1 MVVLNNICK
10 SFNNKL
16 CLNNINIE
24 LTDGQI
30 VGLLGLNG
38 SGKTTLLRI
47 MSGVYYPNSGTIE
60 YEEFDLNKN
69 KDLFFVSGDLK
80 FQESTPNKIALNY
93 KMFYNKFNI
102 EEFENY
108 LNIFK
113 LEKND
118 KIINYSKG
126 MNRKL
131 ALCLALASNS
141 KYLLIDEAFDGVDN
155 ISKKEFNELF
165 LNYIEKNNAIIII
178 SSHSIENLE
187 NVIDRL
193 LVLSNNELVLNSSF
207 NDVFD
212 NYIKYQLAFDYDV
225 DESKFKNLNPLSIKV
240 NGRFIDLVFKIN
252 DEIINELNDLNPVL
266 VNKCNLTFDELFS
279 ILMKGEE

>member
-60 YEEFDLNKN
+60 YEEFDLNNN

-126 MNRKL
+126 MKRKL

-155 ISKKEFNELF
+155 LSKKEFKELF
-165 LNYIEKNNAIIII
+165 LNYIEKNNAIIIV

-193 LVLSNNELVLNSSF
+193 LVLANNELVLNSSF

-212 NYIKYQLAFDYDV
+212 NYVKYQLAFDQDIE
-225 DESKFKNLNPLSIKV
+225 ESLFNDLNPLSIRV
-240 NGRFIDLVFKIN
+240 NGRFVDLIFKIN
-252 DEIINELNDLNPVL
+252 DEITSKINELNPILINNCDLS
-266 VNKCNLTFDELFS
+266 FDELFN
-279 ILMKGEE
+279 ILLRGEE